1 MMLYYIVLAIVCM
14 RARRIFQH
22 GRSRV
27 SLILLFR
34 CCITYLDR
42 SRNIIRFFDMPW
54 ILTTAAFNRLISV
67 VIKILLFRCCITY
80 LDRSRN
86 IIRFFDMPWILTT
99 AAFNRLISVVIKI
112 LLFRCCITY
121 LDRSRNIIR
130 FFDMPWILTTAAFN
144 RLISVV
150 IKGSAIC
157 VVRRTVACFH
167 NIVVTF
173 STVVTC
179 IKAVEVNLF
188 IYSSAGCCTWCSA
201 NREP

>member
-1 MMLYYIVLAIVCM
+1 MPWILTTAAFN
-14 RARRIFQH
+14 R
-22 GRSRV
+22 
-27 SLILLFR
+27 LISVVIKILFFR

-67 VIKILLFRCCITY
+67 VIKILF
-80 LDRSRN
+80 
-86 IIRFFDMPWILTT
+86 
-99 AAFNRLISVVIKI
+99 
-112 LLFRCCITY
+112 FRCCITY

-167 NIVVTF
+167 T
-173 STVVTC
+173 
-179 IKAVEVNLF
+179 
-188 IYSSAGCCTWCSA
+188 GCCTWCSA